1 MKNTWDEE
9 FVGISIGAGLN
20 ALAVFVT
27 KIISE
32 NNFHLVEIIINPQID
47 DIVRLLHISFFI
59 TDDID
64 AMNAWKVI
72 SGHAKVLIAVL
83 RDIVLKDIDLTHTAF
98 SNVKDILDDE
108 FYSEIF
114 KMSTTEMHSTEVA
127 TTDRRTTERSTI
139 YMHNTRRSTI
149 PIHTT
154 EVPTTEMHNTEVPTT
169 ATTDYE
175 MSNLIS
181 TTYAMQ
187 MQLLMA
193 TEWAMEKFVERLD
206 FSSCNYSASS
216 YNACLTAYFDELLES
231 IDQTRIDVVFLGW
244 DQTSVQNLTT

>member
-1 MKNTWDEE
+1 VKNTWDEE

-114 KMSTTEMHSTEVA
+114 KMSTT
-127 TTDRRTTERSTI
+127 DRHTTERSTI
-139 YMHNTRRSTI
+139 Q
-149 PIHTT
+149 IHTT
-154 EVPTTEMHNTEVPTT
+154 EVPTTEMHSTEVPTTDMHTTERSTIQIHTTEVPTT

-175 MSNLIS
+175 ISNLIS

-193 TEWAMEKFVERLD
+193 TEWAMEKLVERLD
-206 FSSCNYSASS
+206 FSSCDYSASS